1 MADANIWQ
9 RPNGKWEVRWRT
21 RDGRRKSR
29 TFGSESAAQ
38 EFRVG
43 ISSEQL
49 RLSGGAL
56 PDLTVA
62 SFIEEKWWPGV
73 RVRVAESTK
82 ARWENEV
89 RNHITPRLGTLRL
102 RDVRVEDIDN
112 LNIARAEQGASHE
125 SILKMR
131 SVLSN
136 IWTEANRLGYTDKN
150 PVRLSRLPTRK
161 RSRVDETVFALD
173 QVQRIAEAAATIWPG
188 YAGPILI
195 AAGAGLRWGE
205 VAALTSADIDLASGA
220 VRVNKSLSE
229 VAGRFEIK
237 GPKSRAGNRVAV
249 FHASIKDGLVEH
261 LANHTTAELMFP
273 SPGGY
278 YLRRS
283 NFARRVFKRSVAAAG
298 LESDNTFHS
307 LRKTYA
313 TMLAELGAAPRSIS
327 DLLGHAQVSTTLDL
341 YASRFDG
348 EVHRMAE
355 LLGHP
360 RLRVVGS

>member
-1 MADANIWQ
+1 MADVNLWQ
-9 RPNGKWEVRWRT
+9 RPNGNWEVRWRT
-21 RDGRRKSR
+21 RDGQRRSR
-29 TFGSESAAQ
+29 TFASESAAQ
-38 EFRVG
+38 EFKGG

-49 RLSGGAL
+49 RSDSRGL

-62 SFIEEKWWPGV
+62 SFIEEKWWPTV
-73 RVRVAESTK
+73 RVRVAESTR

-89 RNHITPRLGTLRL
+89 RNHITPKLGTLRL
-102 RDVRVEDIDN
+102 RDVRIEEIDN
-112 LNIARAEQGASHE
+112 LYLARAEQGASHE
-125 SILKMR
+125 SILKLR

-136 IWTEANRLGYTDKN
+136 IWTEAHRLGYTDKN

-161 RSRVDETVFALD
+161 RSRLDETVFTLEE
-173 QVQRIAEAAATIWPG
+173 VHRIATAATTIWRG
-188 YAGPILI
+188 YAAPILM

-205 VAALTSADIDLASGA
+205 VAALMPADIDLGSGA

-229 VAGRFEIK
+229 VAGRLEIK
-237 GPKSRAGNRVAV
+237 EPKSRAGNRVAV
-249 FHASIKDGLVEH
+249 FHASIKDELTSH
-261 LANHTTAELMFP
+261 LATCATSELMFP
-273 SPGGY
+273 SPGGHH
-278 YLRRS
+278 LRRS
-283 NFARRVFKRSVAAAG
+283 NFARRVFKPSVVTAG

-341 YASRFDG
+341 YSSRFDG